1 MFIFGANPHRA
12 SSGLDIVGHQ
22 FVLGSNLYRAYTG
35 LDIDGR
41 QFVFGAGLELGADSE
56 KFVENLEYFPN
67 TMLF

>member
-1 MFIFGANPHRA
+1 M
-12 SSGLDIVGHQ
+12 VGRQ
-22 FVLGSNLYRAYTG
+22 FVLGANLYRAYTG

>member
-12 SSGLDIVGHQ
+12 CSGLAMV
-22 FVLGSNLYRAYTG
+22 
-35 LDIDGR
+35 GR
-41 QFVFGAGLELGADSE
+41 QFVFGANYYRACAGLKLGADSV

>member
-1 MFIFGANPHRA
+1 MLAPFTTSYTAI
-12 SSGLDIVGHQ
+12 DMVGRQ
-22 FVLGSNLYRAYTG
+22 FVLGANLYRAYTG

-41 QFVFGAGLELGADSE
+41 QFVFGAGLELGVDSE

>member
-1 MFIFGANPHRA
+1 MGATDRLPNYSLSMFVFGANHYQA
-12 SSGLDIVGHQ
+12 CS
-22 FVLGSNLYRAYTG
+22 G

-41 QFVFGAGLELGADSE
+41 QFVFGADLELGADSE